1 MARGVTIRFQGA
13 ENLESK
19 FRAMAEDA
27 KRGMLRASVPPAADI
42 GLERIRELVPVDEGV
57 LRASLAMTVEEQT
70 PTRMVMTLKTPAP
83 HWHLVEFGHRLV
95 SHAGKVI
102 GQVAANPFI
111 RKGFKSS
118 KTPMKNEMRDS
129 MRDRIL
135 GFTK

>member
-13 ENLESK
+13 ENLQAK
-19 FRAMAEDA
+19 FLAMADDA
-27 KRGMLRASVPPAADI
+27 KRNMLKESVPPAADI
-42 GLERIRELVPVDEGV
+42 GLERMKDLVPVDEGV
-57 LRASLAMTVEEQT
+57 LRDSLAMTVQEQT
-70 PTRMVMTLKTPAP
+70 ATRMVMTLKTPAP

-102 GQVAANPFI
+102 GQIPPNPFI
-111 RKGFKSS
+111 RKGFRSS
-118 KTPMKNEMRDS
+118 KTNMKNEMRDS